1 MAVMHYQFE
10 AIHPFADGNGRT
22 GRILMLLYLKL
33 TGLLD
38 TPALYLSEYIL
49 SDKSRYYGSIR
60 NVTEK
65 GDWEGF
71 ILYILDMV
79 EKTSV
84 DGTDRLSR
92 IVAAMD
98 GMDADMRKSLP
109 KIHSRTL
116 VEILFKLPYVKRR
129 NLIDEGIGNAKTV
142 GKYLMALEEKGF
154 LGSVRVGKE
163 KLYINRILL
172 GILEDRRAY

>member
-1 MAVMHYQFE
+1 
-10 AIHPFADGNGRT
+10 
-22 GRILMLLYLKL
+22 
-33 TGLLD
+33 
-38 TPALYLSEYIL
+38 
-49 SDKSRYYGSIR
+49 
-60 NVTEK
+60 VTEK